1 MPEQPACE
9 LLWVESAS
17 FKKEPVLAG
26 CQRQIIGKEVDRIK
40 RVVVEDEQLVG
51 LVLPVE
57 IPHEARDR
65 IGQADS
71 AGLADSRDHDTQWR
85 RSPASPGVITAPAT
99 YAACLALSPMN
110 N

>member
-1 MPEQPACE
+1 MPGQPACE

-26 CQRQIIGKEVDRIK
+26 CQRQIIGKEVDRII

-57 IPHEARDR
+57 IPHEVRDR

-71 AGLADSRDHDTQWR
+71 AGLADRVMEAFHLLWSSRGGN
-85 RSPASPGVITAPAT
+85 RSR
-99 YAACLALSPMN
+99 
-110 N
+110 